1 VSNDICVIEQFC
13 CTELSVSITSRCTRQ
28 RLRTQRHTHT
38 HTHTH
43 TRNRL
48 WLRQDGS
55 LEFNV
60 LFQHKYGYIRDE
72 ASSRCHRRR
81 LVGLLPTAFLR
92 AVFIIQLVECWR
104 RRDPAR
110 KCSAHVTQASVAAA
124 SDRHIRRISI
134 KPALARA

>member
-1 VSNDICVIEQFC
+1 MSNDTCVIEQFC

-28 RLRTQRHTHT
+28 RLRTQRHI
-38 HTHTH
+38 H

-48 WLRQDGS
+48 WLRQDGW

-60 LFQHKYGYIRDE
+60 PFQHKYGYIRDE
-72 ASSRCHRRR
+72 ASSRCHRRQ
-81 LVGLLPTAFLR
+81 LVGLPTAFLR

-124 SDRHIRRISI
+124 ADRHIRRISI
-134 KPALARA
+134 KPARARV